1 MRIAEHAGCA
11 GEEVMTLTWLAG
23 LRSGAVTAAGLAV
36 AIACW
41 PAPAAAQDYPN
52 RLIKIIVGFPAGGG
66 VDTVARIIGQE
77 MSKSIGQ
84 SVIVENKPGAAGTLG
99 AASAARSDADGYTLL
114 VTPGG
119 HALFGA
125 IFNTLPFDTVSSFE
139 WISNVM
145 TLPFFVVVPA
155 TAEVKSL
162 ADLVA
167 RAKAAPGTVSFG
179 SAGPGST
186 HHLATELLGNAA
198 GAKFLHVPY
207 RGEGPLITA
216 LLAGEVQFAF
226 ATPTQ
231 VIGNVQA
238 GKLRALAVTSNT
250 RTPALPD
257 VPTVEQAL
265 GVQNFDVRTWFALA
279 APAGTP
285 MPIVDRLNAE
295 VRKAVAQPDVRARL
309 ADIGGDVG
317 ATSPAELRE
326 RVTREL
332 AMWTKIVQNAGIAKQ

>member
-1 MRIAEHAGCA
+1 
-11 GEEVMTLTWLAG
+11 
-23 LRSGAVTAAGLAV
+23 
-36 AIACW
+36 
-41 PAPAAAQDYPN
+41 
-52 RLIKIIVGFPAGGG
+52 
-66 VDTVARIIGQE
+66 
-77 MSKSIGQ
+77 
-84 SVIVENKPGAAGTLG
+84 
-99 AASAARSDADGYTLL
+99 
-114 VTPGG
+114 
-119 HALFGA
+119 
-125 IFNTLPFDTVSSFE
+125 
-139 WISNVM
+139 
-145 TLPFFVVVPA
+145 
-155 TAEVKSL
+155 
-162 ADLVA
+162 
-167 RAKAAPGTVSFG
+167 
-179 SAGPGST
+179 
-186 HHLATELLGNAA
+186 
-198 GAKFLHVPY
+198 VPY

-317 ATSPAELRE
+317 ATSPAELRD